1 MPPEN
6 INQKISD
13 MKKQSISN
21 SKIIDTL
28 KKEGHTSQ
36 EIYDSLSNEG
46 KQPAN
51 DLEAPAPISEEMGAE
66 GSTPISTTEENSPA
80 TEQPTQQEVDFGMPH
95 ISSQPPTSIP
105 SRQNI
110 EQIEEIAE
118 SIIEEKW
125 NELNASVG
133 NLNIW
138 KEKTAAEIEAIK
150 QEILRIR
157 HSFENLNNSMI
168 GRVDEYGKGVT
179 DLGVEIKALN
189 KIMEKIIQPLSSN
202 VKELSMITEKFKKK

>member
-1 MPPEN
+1 MPSEN
-6 INQKISD
+6 INQKISE
-13 MKKQSISN
+13 MKKQGLSN

-28 KKEGHTSQ
+28 KKEGRTSQ

-66 GSTPISTTEENSPA
+66 GNVPTSAEEAPTA
-80 TEQPTQQEVDFGMPH
+80 AEQPAQQEVDFGMPPMR
-95 ISSQPPTSIP
+95 SSPTTSIP

-125 NELNASVG
+125 NELNATVG

-138 KEKTAAEIEAIK
+138 KEKTSAEIEAIK

-157 HSFENLNNSMI
+157 HSFENLNNAII
-168 GRVDEYGKGVT
+168 GRVDEYGKGVS

-202 VKELSMITEKFKKK
+202 VRELSIITEKFKKK

>member
-13 MKKQSISN
+13 MKKQGLSN

-51 DLEAPAPISEEMGAE
+51 DLEAPAPISEEMGAGE
-66 GSTPISTTEENSPA
+66 APISKETPEA
-80 TEQPTQQEVDFGMPH
+80 TEQLSQQEVDFGMPPMR
-95 ISSQPPTSIP
+95 SPPPTSIP
-105 SRQNI
+105 NRQNI

-125 NELNASVG
+125 DELNASVG
-133 NLNIW
+133 NLNMW
-138 KEKTAAEIEAIK
+138 KEKTDAEIEAIK

-157 HSFENLNNSMI
+157 HSFENLNNTII

-189 KIMEKIIQPLSSN
+189 KVMEKIIQPLSSN

>member
-1 MPPEN
+1 MSPEN
-6 INQKISD
+6 VNQKISE
-13 MKKQSISN
+13 MKKQGISN

-28 KKEGHTSQ
+28 KKEGHSPQ

-46 KQPAN
+46 KVSGN
-51 DLEAPAPISEEMGAE
+51 DLEAPAPVSEEMGAE
-66 GSTPISTTEENSPA
+66 GDIPVSEEAPTEEFKPD
-80 TEQPTQQEVDFGMPH
+80 QQEVDLGIPPVR
-95 ISSQPPTSIP
+95 SPPPTSIP

-133 NLNIW
+133 NLNVW
-138 KEKTAAEIEAIK
+138 REKTSAEIEAIK

-157 HSFENLNNSMI
+157 HGFENLNNAI
-168 GRVDEYGKGVT
+168 VGRVDEYGKGVG
-179 DLGVEIKALN
+179 DLGIEIKALN

-202 VKELSMITEKFKKK
+202 VKELSLITEKLKKK

>member
-6 INQKISD
+6 IDQKISD
-13 MKKQSISN
+13 MKKQGLSN
-21 SKIIDTL
+21 SKVIDTL

-66 GSTPISTTEENSPA
+66 ENVPTSTEETPTA
-80 TEQPTQQEVDFGMPH
+80 AEQPAQQEVDFGMPPMR
-95 ISSQPPTSIP
+95 SPPPTSIP

-138 KEKTAAEIEAIK
+138 KEKTSAEIEAIK
-150 QEILRIR
+150 QEILRVR
-157 HSFENLNNSMI
+157 HSFENLNNTVI

-189 KIMEKIIQPLSSN
+189 KVMEKIIQPLSSN
-202 VKELSMITEKFKKK
+202 VKELSLITEKFKRK